1 MVYCKQ
7 LTKVWAM
14 FARFKSHVGSISPAY
29 FGVGM
34 GLGGLASAWLQAA
47 SLYPGA
53 AGVAHALFLLT
64 AAIGSAVTLAYVAK
78 VMFQFPLAVE
88 DFCDTNIANFFPGF
102 TISLLLLASWLDQQN
117 FALSAPLWGFAAIL
131 HIVLAISVL
140 RIWIVHN
147 VEITIANPSMFVPI
161 AGLFVVP
168 ATLPD
173 DGSSTVA
180 LFCFAVALLFWLA
193 LLPVVLNRIL
203 FHGQL
208 PQQFL
213 PTLFVLIA
221 PPALAASSTAVLS
234 GAFTPLSEGFF
245 FAGLFIAL
253 LLATMARRFFAL
265 SFHMSWWAFTFPS
278 AALAGAALKR
288 YAMLSAPDLG
298 AGVLAV
304 GLLLIATLII
314 GFVSWCT
321 LRALISGALSNTDR
335 DPPSA

>member
-1 MVYCKQ
+1 
-7 LTKVWAM
+7 M
-14 FARFKSHVGSISPAY
+14 FAQFKSNAPSVSPAY

-53 AGVAHALFLLT
+53 AGIAHALFLLT
-64 AAIGSAVTLAYVAK
+64 AIIGSAVTLAYGAK
-78 VMFQFPLAVE
+78 ILFQFQLAVE

-102 TISLLLLASWLDQQN
+102 TISLLLLASWLDQQ
-117 FALSAPLWGFAAIL
+117 SIGGSTPLWSFAAIL
-131 HIVLAISVL
+131 HIGLAISVL

-173 DGSSTVA
+173 DGSSMIA
-180 LFCFAVALLFWLA
+180 LFCFSVALLFWLA

-234 GAFTPLSEGFF
+234 GAFTPLADGFF

-265 SFHMSWWAFTFPS
+265 SFQMSWWAFTFPS

-288 YAMLSAPDLG
+288 YAMLNEPDIG
-298 AGVLAV
+298 AGLLAV
-304 GLLLIATLII
+304 SLLLIASLII

-321 LRALISGALSNTDR
+321 LRALISGASNADR
-335 DPPSA
+335 DPPPA

>member
-1 MVYCKQ
+1 MIEK
-7 LTKVWAM
+7 LKAISRTT
-14 FARFKSHVGSISPAY
+14 SPAY

-34 GLGGLASAWLQAA
+34 GLGGLASAWVQAA
-47 SLYPGA
+47 SFLPAADGISHILFALTLSVSGLVSLLYTTKL
-53 AGVAHALFLLT
+53 VLHFRL
-64 AAIGSAVTLAYVAK
+64 V
-78 VMFQFPLAVE
+78 VE

-102 TISLLLLASWLDQQN
+102 TISLLLLASWLHGLG
-117 FALSAPLWGFAAIL
+117 FAVSTPLWTFAAIL
-131 HIVLAISVL
+131 HVVLAISVL

-173 DGSSTVA
+173 DGSSTIA
-180 LFCFAVALLFWLA
+180 MFCFAVALLFWLA

-213 PTLFVLIA
+213 PTLFILIA
-221 PPALAASSTAVLS
+221 PPALAATSTAVLS
-234 GAFTPLSEGFF
+234 GAFTPLADGFL
-245 FAGLFIAL
+245 FAGLFVAL
-253 LLATMARRFFAL
+253 LLASMARQFL
-265 SFHMSWWAFTFPS
+265 SLTFQMSWWAFTFPS

-288 YAMLSAPDLG
+288 YTMLNEPDFG

-304 GLLLIATLII
+304 GLLLAATLII

-321 LRALISGALSNTDR
+321 LRALISNSSNTDR
-335 DPPSA
+335 DLTRS

>member
-1 MVYCKQ
+1 M
-7 LTKVWAM
+7 WAM
-14 FARFKSHVGSISPAY
+14 FAQFKSNVRSISPAY

-64 AAIGSAVTLAYVAK
+64 AIIGSAVTLAYGAK
-78 VMFQFPLAVE
+78 IMFQFQLAVE

-102 TISLLLLASWLDQQN
+102 TISLLLLASWLDQQSI
-117 FALSAPLWGFAAIL
+117 AAGTPLWSFAAIL
-131 HIVLAISVL
+131 HIGLAISVL

-173 DGSSTVA
+173 DGSSTIA

-234 GAFTPLSEGFF
+234 GAFTPLAEGFF

-253 LLATMARRFFAL
+253 LLATMARRFLTL
-265 SFHMSWWAFTFPS
+265 SFQMSWWAFTFPS
-278 AALAGAALKR
+278 AALAGVALKR
-288 YAMLSAPDLG
+288 YAMANEPDIG
-298 AGVLAV
+298 AGLIAV
-304 GLLLIATLII
+304 SLLLIATLII
-314 GFVSWCT
+314 SFVSWCT
-321 LRALISGALSNTDR
+321 LRALISGTANADR
-335 DPPSA
+335 DPPPA

>member
-1 MVYCKQ
+1 
-7 LTKVWAM
+7 M
-14 FARFKSHVGSISPAY
+14 FEKLKAISHTISPAY
-29 FGVGM
+29 FGVSM
-34 GLGGLASAWLQAA
+34 GLGGLASAWTLAA
-47 SLYPGA
+47 SLYPDA
-53 AGVAHALFLLT
+53 AIVAHALFMLT
-64 AAIGSAVTLAYVAK
+64 AIVGSIVTLAYAAK
-78 VMFQFPLAVE
+78 ATFHFPLAVE

-102 TISLLLLASWLDQQN
+102 TISLLLLASWLDHLGL
-117 FALSAPLWGFAAIL
+117 AVSTPLWSFAAIL
-131 HIVLAISVL
+131 HIVLALSVL

-173 DGSSTVA
+173 DGSLTIA

-234 GAFTPLSEGFF
+234 GAFTPLAEGFF

-253 LLATMARRFFAL
+253 LLATMARRFLSL
-265 SFHMSWWAFTFPS
+265 SFQMSWWAFTFPS
-278 AALAGAALKR
+278 AALAGTALKR
-288 YAMLSAPDLG
+288 YAMANEPDIG
-298 AGVLAV
+298 AGLLAV

-314 GFVSWCT
+314 SFVSWCT
-321 LRALISGALSNTDR
+321 LRALIFGSPKAD
-335 DPPSA
+335 

>member
-1 MVYCKQ
+1 
-7 LTKVWAM
+7 M
-14 FARFKSHVGSISPAY
+14 FEKLKAISHTISPAY
-29 FGVGM
+29 FGVSM
-34 GLGGLASAWLQAA
+34 GLGGLASAWMLAA
-47 SLYPGA
+47 SLYPDA

-64 AAIGSAVTLAYVAK
+64 AIVGSAVTLAYAAK
-78 VMFQFPLAVE
+78 VTFHFQSAVE

-102 TISLLLLASWLDQQN
+102 TISLLLLASWLDHQS
-117 FALSAPLWGFAAIL
+117 FAVSTPLWSFAAIL
-131 HIVLAISVL
+131 HIGLAISVL

-173 DGSSTVA
+173 DGSLTIA

-234 GAFTPLSEGFF
+234 GAFTPLAEGLF

-265 SFHMSWWAFTFPS
+265 SFQMSWWAFTFPS
-278 AALAGAALKR
+278 AALAGTALKR
-288 YAMLSAPDLG
+288 YAMATEPDIG
-298 AGVLAV
+298 AGLLAV
-304 GLLLIATLII
+304 SLLLIATLII
-314 GFVSWCT
+314 SFVSWCT
-321 LRALISGALSNTDR
+321 LRALFSGAPKAD
-335 DPPSA
+335 